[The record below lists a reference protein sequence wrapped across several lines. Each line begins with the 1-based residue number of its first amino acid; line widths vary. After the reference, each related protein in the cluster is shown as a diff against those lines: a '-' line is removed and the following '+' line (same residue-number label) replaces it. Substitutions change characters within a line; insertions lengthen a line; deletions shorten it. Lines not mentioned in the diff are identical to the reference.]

1 MPEAKP
7 TEFPPQTQDEMP
19 GAEYKMDPEP
29 QYIDKEYKGSGK
41 LKDKVA
47 IITGGDSGIGRSVA
61 VHYAREGANVVV
73 IYLEQHK
80 DAEKTKQLVEKEGTK
95 CLLIA
100 GDVSKRQFC
109 FDSVKKTIDT
119 FGKLDILVNHA
130 GTQVSTDDFE
140 SITEEGLDKTFRV
153 NVYSQ
158 FFMSQAALPH
168 LKPGSSIINTS
179 SVNSFK
185 GNDHLIDYSA
195 SKGANTSFTY
205 SLAQN
210 LYDRKIRVNSVAP
223 GPIWTPFIPGSF
235 PADKVKDFGKNVGMK
250 RAGQPDECAPA
261 YVFLASELDSSYITG
276 QTIHPNGGTIVSG

>member
-1 MPEAKP
+1 
-7 TEFPPQTQDEMP
+7 MP
-19 GAEYKMDPEP
+19 GAEHAMNPEP
-29 QYIDKEYKGSGK
+29 QYIDPEYKGSGK

-61 VHYAREGANVVV
+61 VHYAREGADVVV

-80 DAEKTKQLVEKEGTK
+80 DAEKTKGLVEKEGRR

-100 GDVSKRQFC
+100 GDVGKRDFC

-119 FGKLDILVNHA
+119 FGKIDILVNHA
-130 GTQVSTDDFE
+130 GTQVVTDSFE
-140 SITEEGLDKTFRV
+140 SIKEEDLVKTFRV
-153 NVYSQ
+153 NVFSQ
-158 FFMSQAALPH
+158 FFMCQAALPH
-168 LKPGSSIINTS
+168 MKKGASIINTS

-195 SKGANTSFTY
+195 SKGANTAFTY

-235 PADKVKDFGKNVGMK
+235 PPEKVKSFGKNVGLG